1 MKRYRA
7 PSSLLVLLS
16 VAFAQFASP
25 LMVTSV
31 GVALPTLGRDLGATA
46 MELGLIVQLYVV
58 SMAMGMLTF
67 GRYGDIV
74 GQRKVF
80 LPGVALFT
88 IMSCSLGL
96 AQSVVMI
103 MVQRLIQGVG
113 VCMMLSGS
121 MALIVEAF
129 PPQVRGRMIGFVSAF
144 TYAGLSLGPVLGG
157 FVTSQFGWRYVFLM
171 SAPFGVGALVFGLFG
186 LRKGSEAQTQE
197 RMDWKGGVYY
207 AVSLALIM
215 MGASYAKEWFGMA
228 MLACGILLG
237 LIFLRLQGRTEFP
250 LLDVNLL
257 KRNRFF
263 TLSSLAALG
272 NYAAT
277 FGVTFLMSL
286 YLQYAKGMAPR
297 AAGTILVV
305 QPLMQILVSPL
316 AGRLADKFRLDRLA
330 SLGMVISFV
339 GLMAAAL
346 TIAPDTPT
354 SLLVCE
360 LAVIGIGFGL
370 FITPNSAA
378 IMSSVPRRQF
388 GLASGMIGA
397 MRTLGMAVSMTTIT
411 LIISL
416 MLGEEA
422 VTARTLPV
430 FLTGARL
437 ALAVSAVFSCVGVL
451 LSLRRGKGV

>member
-1 MKRYRA
+1 
-7 PSSLLVLLS
+7 LVLLS
-16 VAFAQFASP
+16 VAFAQFSAP

-46 MELGLIVQLYVV
+46 VQLGLIEQLYVV

-80 LPGVALFT
+80 LPGVAIFT

-96 AQSVVMI
+96 AQSVGMI
-103 MVQRLIQGVG
+103 MVQRLIQGFG

-121 MALIVEAF
+121 MALVVESF
-129 PPQVRGRMIGFVSAF
+129 PVEVRGRMIGVVSAF

-157 FVTSQFGWRYVFLM
+157 FITTHFGWRYVFLM
-171 SAPFGVGALVFGLFG
+171 SAPLGAGSLAFGLTG
-186 LRKGSEAQTQE
+186 LRKGPRTKTQE
-197 RMDWKGGVYY
+197 RMDWKGGAYY

-215 MGASYAKEWFGMA
+215 LGSSHAKEWFGMG
-228 MLACGILLG
+228 MLACGVVLG
-237 LIFLRLQGRTEFP
+237 LIFLRVQSRTEFP
-250 LLDVNLL
+250 LLDVNAL

-263 TLSSLAALG
+263 TFSSLAALG

-286 YLQYAKGMAPR
+286 FLQYGKGMSPR
-297 AAGTILVV
+297 AAGTLLVL
-305 QPLMQILVSPL
+305 QPLTQILVSPI

-330 SLGMVISFV
+330 SLGMMISFV
-339 GLMAAAL
+339 GLISAAL

-354 SLLVCE
+354 VLLACE
-360 LAVIGIGFGL
+360 LVVIGLGFGL
-370 FITPNSAA
+370 FIAPNSTA
-378 IMSSVPRRQF
+378 IMSSAPRGQF
-388 GLASGMIGA
+388 GMASGMIGA

-411 LIISL
+411 LIISF
-416 MLGEEA
+416 MMGEEA
-422 VTARTLPV
+422 VTAQNLPV
-430 FLTGARL
+430 FLTSMRV
-437 ALAVSAVFSCVGVL
+437 ALTVSAVFSCLGVV
-451 LSLRRGKGV
+451 LSLKRGSGKGS